1 MAFEERV
8 SVIVGH
14 YGSGKTNF
22 SLNLAKK
29 IREKDMQVA
38 VVDLDIV
45 NPYFRTAEHREE
57 FEKMGIDIKA
67 PTYAGSNVDIPAIS
81 PELFGVIGSFDGKVI
96 VDVGGDDA
104 GATAL
109 GAFREVLSKIDVRYY
124 CVINERRYLDNAIEE
139 SIEDIKAIEHK
150 GRIKIDYL
158 INCTNLGAATTKE
171 TIENSKAYADKLCEK
186 LGIEVAA
193 TAVMEGVDVD
203 PLKISGEMIKS
214 RLFVKPIW
222 L

>member
-22 SLNLAKK
+22 SLNLAAHFADEGNK
-29 IREKDMQVA
+29 VA
-38 VVDLDIV
+38 IVDLDIV
-45 NPYFRTAEHREE
+45 NPYFRSFEHKEQ
-57 FEKMGIDIKA
+57 FEKMGISIKA
-67 PTYAGSNVDIPAIS
+67 PAYAASNVDIPAIS
-81 PELFGVIGSFDGKVI
+81 SELFGVISGFDGKVI
-96 VDVGGDDA
+96 IDVGGDDA

-109 GAFREVLSKIDVRYY
+109 GSFRQLLLKQQVKYY
-124 CVINERRYLDNAIEE
+124 CVINERRYLEDAIEE
-139 SIEDIKAIEHK
+139 SVEDIKAIEHK

-171 TIENSKAYADKLCEK
+171 IIENSKAYADELCEK

-193 TAVMEGVDVD
+193 TAVIEGIEVN
-203 PLKISGEMIKS
+203 PLKVSGEIIKS
-214 RLFVKPIW
+214 RLYVKPIW